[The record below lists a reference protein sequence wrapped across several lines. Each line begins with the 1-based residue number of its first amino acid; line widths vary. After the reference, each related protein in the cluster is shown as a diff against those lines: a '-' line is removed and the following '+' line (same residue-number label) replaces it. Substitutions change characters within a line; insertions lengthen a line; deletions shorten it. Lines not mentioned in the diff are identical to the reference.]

1 MWKSARP
8 LAGRNDRWAKLSDK
22 INWRGGCYRVAAVS
36 QAFGVASVM
45 MPRKQVFGARFIGRG
60 GREYARE
67 RMRVET
73 NRICPGLFIIPT
85 AGLSLFLHGF
95 WEEKRGKKLVLQVS
109 KEFLT
114 DSF

>member
-1 MWKSARP
+1 
-8 LAGRNDRWAKLSDK
+8 
-22 INWRGGCYRVAAVS
+22 
-36 QAFGVASVM
+36 M

-85 AGLSLFLHGF
+85 AGLSLFFTRILGR
-95 WEEKRGKKLVLQVS
+95 EEGKLVLQVS

-114 DSF
+114 DPF